1 MRLKSLG
8 LRIQIAI
15 LGGVGVVAT
24 LALLCVYLVSDL
36 AMQSAV
42 TTAAQATQLNR
53 LVGAAETEAL
63 QMRRREKDF
72 LLRRSM
78 QYAAA
83 YEAAAA
89 RAGEALVQ
97 AKDVALAAAID
108 ADIADVVAG
117 LQEHAR
123 TFARLAEEAQR
134 LGLDEKSG
142 LQGALRAAVHTVE
155 KRFGEIGSD
164 PMLNRMLMMRRHE
177 KDFILRGEHR
187 YVDQLDARKAELD
200 QLLAASTMP
209 TAMRAEVSALLNDY
223 QTRFHAFAETS
234 EAMVAT
240 TAELSR
246 IFEGIEPQLE
256 RAATFARS
264 SFDEARAELA
274 TVQDRARSTL
284 LAVGA
289 FIVVAAIA
297 LSAVIARALTT
308 ALRGMTGTMQRLAAG
323 DLDVAIPGVELRNE
337 IGTMAQAVEVFR
349 DNAIERRRLQ
359 AEQAAEQAARQ
370 ARAERI
376 ETLIAGFDG
385 RVESALRIV
394 GSAAVELE
402 ATAESMVS
410 LARTTDEQA
419 SAVATAATE
428 ASANVQ
434 TVAAATEELHASIAE
449 IGGQVSQSSNVAG
462 QAVRDAATASRTVG
476 SLAEAAQQIGEV
488 VKMIAD
494 IASQTNLLALNAT
507 IEAAR
512 AGEAGKGFAVVAS
525 EVKALATQ
533 TARATE
539 QISTQIGAM
548 QTETDSTVSAIAAI
562 QNTIAEVNTIAVAI
576 AGAIEEQSV
585 ATNEIA
591 RNVQEAACS
600 TEQVTGSIG
609 EVSAAVTHN
618 QAAASQVLSAS
629 GQLAQEADSLKQ
641 VVDQFLTGI
650 RAA

>member
-289 FIVVAAIA
+289 FIVVAAI
-297 LSAVIARALTT
+297 SAVIARALTT